1 MDSYSFYFC
10 AGERRRFLTKLHS
23 AGWRSQPSKTG
34 IGCLATRGL
43 KVQINSV
50 ADERHSPDWKFEDF
64 TYRSPMSAEEGQ
76 VKQAEPK
83 LERVIQKLEDSVL
96 GKGEEEPYTI
106 RRGDSPGST
115 RVPARIR
122 EIITKNLSEEDVSS
136 PDGSEGMQP
145 QVAAV
150 QICDAI
156 ADFPEVGNVMTSGVH
171 QKWRED
177 GISHHHGSERVGQNI
192 RGPCPE
198 TYIGETERSLKTRF
212 LEHRRPSSNTSEVSQ
227 HIHIESPGHTVTLDK
242 VRILDTEQD
251 YFVRG
256 VKEAVYI
263 RAHQPSLNRDG
274 GRYRLPAT
282 FDALLTSS
290 RFRLPES
297 QRLHHKSDEG

>member
-1 MDSYSFYFC
+1 MFDLFQHKKGTHHKF
-10 AGERRRFLTKLHS
+10 S
-23 AGWRSQPSKTG
+23 ADPVNLR
-34 IGCLATRGL
+34 
-43 KVQINSV
+43 QIF
-50 ADERHSPDWKFEDF
+50 D
-64 TYRSPMSAEEGQ
+64 
-76 VKQAEPK
+76 
-83 LERVIQKLEDSVL
+83 
-96 GKGEEEPYTI
+96 
-106 RRGDSPGST
+106 
-115 RVPARIR
+115 
-122 EIITKNLSEEDVSS
+122 
-136 PDGSEGMQP
+136 
-145 QVAAV
+145 AV
-150 QICDAI
+150 

-171 QKWRED
+171 QK
-177 GISHHHGSERVGQNI
+177 
-192 RGPCPE
+192 
-198 TYIGETERSLKTRF
+198 
-212 LEHRRPSSNTSEVSQ
+212 RPSSNTSEVSQ

>member
-1 MDSYSFYFC
+1 MAAVAMHPAFRLQQQQHVLMMGMSLRQKMALSSPPMSDSSQTSDRPTLELTDDRKAIPE
-10 AGERRRFLTKLHS
+10 AGLQTLGPARRQMCQRSHQQEGAAIALLSAHVPPVTDYLTS
-23 AGWRSQPSKTG
+23 AGAQNRANVHKLRT
-34 IGCLATRGL
+34 AT
-43 KVQINSV
+43 
-50 ADERHSPDWKFEDF
+50 H
-64 TYRSPMSAEEGQ
+64 
-76 VKQAEPK
+76 
-83 LERVIQKLEDSVL
+83 VL
-96 GKGEEEPYTI
+96 G
-106 RRGDSPGST
+106 GSDAKEYRWT
-115 RVPARIR
+115 
-122 EIITKNLSEEDVSS
+122 
-136 PDGSEGMQP
+136 
-145 QVAAV
+145 

>member
-1 MDSYSFYFC
+1 M
-10 AGERRRFLTKLHS
+10 
-23 AGWRSQPSKTG
+23 
-34 IGCLATRGL
+34 
-43 KVQINSV
+43 
-50 ADERHSPDWKFEDF
+50 RH
-64 TYRSPMSAEEGQ
+64 EEGDRGRKRDD
-76 VKQAEPK
+76 VRSASKVA
-83 LERVIQKLEDSVL
+83 
-96 GKGEEEPYTI
+96 G
-106 RRGDSPGST
+106 RRY
-115 RVPARIR
+115 
-122 EIITKNLSEEDVSS
+122 L
-136 PDGSEGMQP
+136 
-145 QVAAV
+145 
-150 QICDAI
+150 
-156 ADFPEVGNVMTSGVH
+156 
-171 QKWRED
+171 
-177 GISHHHGSERVGQNI
+177 
-192 RGPCPE
+192 PE

-263 RAHQPSLNRDG
+263 RAHQPSLSRDG

>member
-1 MDSYSFYFC
+1 MRTLSNVKNTSE
-10 AGERRRFLTKLHS
+10 ALRRIFGTH
-23 AGWRSQPSKTG
+23 
-34 IGCLATRGL
+34 GL
-43 KVQINSV
+43 KTCFKPTRTLRQLLV
-50 ADERHSPDWKFEDF
+50 APEDR
-64 TYRSPMSAEEGQ
+64 T
-76 VKQAEPK
+76 PK
-83 LERVIQKLEDSVL
+83 EQKCGVI
-96 GKGEEEPYTI
+96 YHI
-106 RRGDSPGST
+106 RC
-115 RVPARIR
+115 A
-122 EIITKNLSEEDVSS
+122 
-136 PDGSEGMQP
+136 
-145 QVAAV
+145 
-150 QICDAI
+150 
-156 ADFPEVGNVMTSGVH
+156 
-171 QKWRED
+171 
-177 GISHHHGSERVGQNI
+177 GQNI

>member
-1 MDSYSFYFC
+1 M
-10 AGERRRFLTKLHS
+10 AAALT
-23 AGWRSQPSKTG
+23 
-34 IGCLATRGL
+34 LAT
-43 KVQINSV
+43 
-50 ADERHSPDWKFEDF
+50 
-64 TYRSPMSAEEGQ
+64 
-76 VKQAEPK
+76 
-83 LERVIQKLEDSVL
+83 
-96 GKGEEEPYTI
+96 
-106 RRGDSPGST
+106 
-115 RVPARIR
+115 
-122 EIITKNLSEEDVSS
+122 
-136 PDGSEGMQP
+136 
-145 QVAAV
+145 
-150 QICDAI
+150 ICDAV

-177 GISHHHGSERVGQNI
+177 GISHHHGSERV
-192 RGPCPE
+192 
-198 TYIGETERSLKTRF
+198 
-212 LEHRRPSSNTSEVSQ
+212 
-227 HIHIESPGHTVTLDK
+227 VTLDK